1 MTRKLKSALFSTLM
15 LSGLFFL
22 SGVIEGS
29 VGAFSIV
36 VLFYA
41 GVGNF
46 LYGIPVSFLSDYLTR
61 KLLKFRFMVAGFI
74 HLLFGTLT
82 TFVIGG
88 LGIFAV
94 VCSLLF
100 FLFEE
105 LQRKNRLQFKVN
117 RKTIF
122 INGIIT
128 ISLFSLG
135 IYGLWHSMGTNS
147 EKETNQI
154 YLIPSGY
161 KGSIVVYY
169 DVSKEPPLKKEGKF
183 SVIPVK
189 VENLEALADTDI
201 EQYGITLT
209 STPMNEDGGTIN
221 DKYYYVDETGKR
233 TEIDQYCI
241 SNGSSGSFSADN
253 EKEIQYTTLQIT
265 KTDCSEEFFL
275 NGKDIYH
282 TQMDEVHD
290 YWRNNL
296 LAEN

>member
-1 MTRKLKSALFSTLM
+1 MGRKLKSALFSTLM
-15 LSGLFFL
+15 LSGFFFL

-29 VGAFSIV
+29 VGGFSIV
-36 VLFYA
+36 VLFFA
-41 GVGNF
+41 AVGNF
-46 LYGIPVSFLSDYLTR
+46 LYGIPVSFLSDILTR
-61 KLLKFRFMVAGFI
+61 KLMKLRFIVAGFI
-74 HLLFGTLT
+74 HILFGFLT
-82 TFVIGG
+82 AFVIEG
-88 LGIFAV
+88 LGVFAGI
-94 VCSLLF
+94 CSLLF

-105 LQRKNRLQFKVN
+105 LQRKNRSQHKVK

-161 KGSIVVYY
+161 EGSIVVYY

-189 VENLEALADTDI
+189 VEKLEALADTDI

-209 STPMNEDGGTIN
+209 STPMNDEGATIN

-233 TEIDQYCI
+233 TEIDQYCTSYG
-241 SNGSSGSFSADN
+241 SNGSFSADD
-253 EKEIQYTTLQIT
+253 EKEIQYRTLQIT
-265 KTDCSEEFFL
+265 KTNCSEQFYL
-275 NGKDIYH
+275 NGKDIYY

-290 YWRNNL
+290 YWRNKISE
-296 LAEN
+296 EN